1 MTESLAPMVFWAL
14 SLAALLITALMAL
27 ILGYHWFRYG
37 MNVGVAA
44 TALTIFLIVSGGLL
58 LVIFGGALAISI

>member
-14 SLAALLITALMAL
+14 SLAALLITALMA
-27 ILGYHWFRYG
+27 FRYG